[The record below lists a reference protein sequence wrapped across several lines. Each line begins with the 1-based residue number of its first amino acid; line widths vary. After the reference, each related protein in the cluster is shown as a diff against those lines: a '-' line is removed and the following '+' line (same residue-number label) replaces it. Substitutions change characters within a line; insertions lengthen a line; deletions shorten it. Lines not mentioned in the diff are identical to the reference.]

1 MASQNRLVKDPLQGK
16 MVVVI
21 GGKFKGHRGRVTQ
34 ADDK

>member
-1 MASQNRLVKDPLQGK
+1 

-34 ADDK
+34 ADDKQAIVELSS